1 MLHSQ
6 NANSAEKLV
15 AVNVLLPFRLKEGN
29 TVRETVKGETVNVE
43 FWLGVQLANHVPP
56 KIGPVT
62 ERGRQAAE
70 SAASKRAA

>member
-1 MLHSQ
+1 MLHSA

-15 AVNVLLPFRLKEGN
+15 AVNVVIPFRLKEGN
-29 TVRETVKGETVNVE
+29 AVRETKVGETVNVE
-43 FWLGVQLANHVPP
+43 YWLAVQLANHVPA

-70 SAASKRAA
+70 VAGGKRAA